1 MGGLPL
7 SVSRLCFLRGVV
19 TLWVFGVVVVGFF
32 LVVVPRH
39 FFLYSHNSLNMLAE
53 KTKFKIR
60 EIVYDSDE
68 FQFWG
73 SQQYLKGIPLM
84 AENSYGRNPAK
95 SIFSQEEIK
104 NFKETARKLN
114 SSSRGDQ
121 AVVFL
126 VKN

>member
-1 MGGLPL
+1 
-7 SVSRLCFLRGVV
+7 
-19 TLWVFGVVVVGFF
+19 
-32 LVVVPRH
+32 
-39 FFLYSHNSLNMLAE
+39 MLAE
-53 KTKFKIR
+53 NTKFKIS

-104 NFKETARKLN
+104 NFKEKAHKLN
-114 SSSRGDQ
+114 SDSRGDQ